1 MAQVTA
7 YSFRPAFIYFEA
19 MAPKV
24 KALSCEMMYKHLIRM
39 HLPDD
44 TMLIPS
50 KRASPID
57 VDLAVV
63 TADNEKFLCEV
74 GRTGCKI
81 NVAMLTKCL
90 HEHFHCRRGQSFA
103 SKLADALAFCRAN
116 GKPCI
121 RVRSKRI
128 LTGKITP
135 ETASAVKAV
144 FSAINE
150 SIMASSEE
158 GEAVEDVD
166 APSMR
171 SPLAPGD
178 MVGDTAA
185 ALQRLQEA
193 FGESQGSATACSS
206 TSPHA

>member
-1 MAQVTA
+1 
-7 YSFRPAFIYFEA
+7 

-24 KALSCEMMYKHLIRM
+24 KPLSDAIMYKRLIRM

-44 TMLIPS
+44 TRLIPS
-50 KRASPID
+50 TWGSAID

-81 NVAMLTKCL
+81 NVSMLTTCL
-90 HEHFHCRRGQSFA
+90 HEHFHSRRGQSFA
-103 SKLADALAFCRAN
+103 KNLADALAFCRAK

-128 LTGKITP
+128 LNGTITP
-135 ETASAVKAV
+135 ETVSAVKAV
-144 FSAINE
+144 ISAINE
-150 SIMASSEE
+150 SIMASSAE
-158 GEAVEDVD
+158 GEAVKLYQDN
-166 APSMR
+166 
-171 SPLAPGD
+171 PGG
-178 MVGDTAA
+178 MVGGAAA

>member
-1 MAQVTA
+1 
-7 YSFRPAFIYFEA
+7 
-19 MAPKV
+19 
-24 KALSCEMMYKHLIRM
+24 MMYKNLIRM

-44 TMLIPS
+44 TMLIPCF
-50 KRASPID
+50 RNTAH
-57 VDLAVV
+57 VRGHNDLAVV
-63 TADNEKFLCEV
+63 TAHNEKFLCDV

-81 NVAMLTKCL
+81 NVDMLTKCL
-90 HEHFHCRRGQSFA
+90 HEHFHCRRGKSFA

-121 RVRSKRI
+121 RVRAKRI
-128 LTGKITP
+128 LTGTITP

-150 SIMASSEE
+150 SSEE

-166 APSMR
+166 APATR

-178 MVGDTAA
+178 CMVGDTAA
-185 ALQRLQEA
+185 ALQRLQDA
-193 FGESQGSATACSS
+193 FGESQR
-206 TSPHA
+206 

>member
-1 MAQVTA
+1 
-7 YSFRPAFIYFEA
+7 

-24 KALSCEMMYKHLIRM
+24 KPLSDAIMYKRLIRM

-44 TMLIPS
+44 TRLIPS
-50 KRASPID
+50 TWGSAID

-81 NVAMLTKCL
+81 NVSMLTQCL
-90 HEHFHCRRGQSFA
+90 HEHFHCRFGHSFA

-128 LTGKITP
+128 LILNGTITP
-135 ETASAVKAV
+135 ETASAVNAV
-144 FSAINE
+144 QYAITNK
-150 SIMASSEE
+150 SIMASSAE
-158 GEAVEDVD
+158 GEAVED

-178 MVGDTAA
+178 MVGDAAA

>member
-1 MAQVTA
+1 
-7 YSFRPAFIYFEA
+7 

-24 KALSCEMMYKHLIRM
+24 KALSCEKMYKNLIRM
-39 HLPDD
+39 HLPDECFRNTD
-44 TMLIPS
+44 
-50 KRASPID
+50 D
-57 VDLAVV
+57 DLAVV
-63 TADNEKFLCEV
+63 TAHNEKFLCDV

-81 NVAMLTKCL
+81 NVDMLTKCL
-90 HEHFHCRRGQSFA
+90 HEHFHCKRGKSFA

-121 RVRSKRI
+121 RVRAKRI
-128 LTGKITP
+128 LTGTITP

-150 SIMASSEE
+150 SSV
-158 GEAVEDVD
+158 VEDVD
-166 APSMR
+166 APATR

-185 ALQRLQEA
+185 ALQRLQDA
-193 FGESQGSATACSS
+193 FGESQRSATA
-206 TSPHA
+206 

>member
-1 MAQVTA
+1 
-7 YSFRPAFIYFEA
+7 

-24 KALSCEMMYKHLIRM
+24 KALSDAIMYKRLIRL

-44 TMLIPS
+44 TRLIPS
-50 KRASPID
+50 TWGNAID

-81 NVAMLTKCL
+81 NVSMLTACL
-90 HEHFHCRRGQSFA
+90 HEHFHNRCGHSFA
-103 SKLADALAFCRAN
+103 GRLADALAFCRAK

-121 RVRSKRI
+121 RLRSKRI
-128 LTGKITP
+128 LNGTITP
-135 ETASAVKAV
+135 QTVSAVNAV
-144 FSAINE
+144 ISAINE
-150 SIMASSEE
+150 SIMASSAE
-158 GEAVEDVD
+158 GEAVKLYQDN
-166 APSMR
+166 
-171 SPLAPGD
+171 PGG
-178 MVGDTAA
+178 MVGGAAA

>member
-1 MAQVTA
+1 
-7 YSFRPAFIYFEA
+7 

-44 TMLIPS
+44 TRLIPS
-50 KRASPID
+50 TRASPID

-81 NVAMLTKCL
+81 NVTMLTKCL
-90 HEHFHCRRGQSFA
+90 HEHFNCRRGLGFA
-103 SKLADALAFCRAN
+103 NKLADALAFCRAN
-116 GKPCI
+116 GKPTPKNGP
-121 RVRSKRI
+121 SKRI
-128 LTGKITP
+128 LTGVITP
-135 ETASAVKAV
+135 NTASAVKAV
-144 FSAINE
+144 ISAING
-150 SIMASSEE
+150 SMLLMPSSAE
-158 GEAVEDVD
+158 GEAVKD
-166 APSMR
+166 ANTPSMR

-178 MVGDTAA
+178 MVGDAAA
-185 ALQRLQEA
+185 ALQRLKEA

>member
-1 MAQVTA
+1 
-7 YSFRPAFIYFEA
+7 

-24 KALSCEMMYKHLIRM
+24 KALSCEKMYKNLIRM

-50 KRASPID
+50 KRNPT
-57 VDLAVV
+57 DLAMV
-63 TADNEKFLCEV
+63 AAHNEKFLCEV

-81 NVAMLTKCL
+81 NVTMLTKCL
-90 HEHFHCRRGQSFA
+90 HEHFNCRRGHSFA
-103 SKLADALAFCRAN
+103 IKLADALAFCRAK

-121 RVRSKRI
+121 RFRSKRI
-128 LTGKITP
+128 LTGEITP
-135 ETASAVKAV
+135 KTASAVKAV
-144 FSAINE
+144 ISAING
-150 SIMASSEE
+150 SILASSEE

-178 MVGDTAA
+178 MVGDAAA

-206 TSPHA
+206 ASPHA

>member
-1 MAQVTA
+1 
-7 YSFRPAFIYFEA
+7 

-24 KALSCEMMYKHLIRM
+24 KALSDAIMYKRLIRL

-44 TMLIPS
+44 TKLIPS
-50 KRASPID
+50 TWGNAID

-81 NVAMLTKCL
+81 NVSMLTQCL
-90 HEHFHCRRGQSFA
+90 HEHFHCRFGHSFA

-128 LTGKITP
+128 LNGTITP
-135 ETASAVKAV
+135 ETASAVNAV
-144 FSAINE
+144 QYAIMNK
-150 SIMASSEE
+150 SIMASSAE
-158 GEAVEDVD
+158 GEAVKD
-166 APSMR
+166 ANARPSMR

-178 MVGDTAA
+178 MVGDAAA
-185 ALQRLQEA
+185 ALQGLQEA
-193 FGESQGSATACSS
+193 FGEGQGSATACSS

>member
-1 MAQVTA
+1 
-7 YSFRPAFIYFEA
+7 

-24 KALSCEMMYKHLIRM
+24 KAGFGPSCEKMYKNLIRM

-44 TMLIPS
+44 TMLIPCF
-50 KRASPID
+50 RNTD
-57 VDLAVV
+57 DLAVV
-63 TADNEKFLCEV
+63 TAHNEKFLCEV

-121 RVRSKRI
+121 RVRAKRI
-128 LTGKITP
+128 LTGTITP

-150 SIMASSEE
+150 SSV
-158 GEAVEDVD
+158 VEDVD
-166 APSMR
+166 APATR

-178 MVGDTAA
+178 MVGGTAA
-185 ALQRLQEA
+185 ALQRLQDA
-193 FGESQGSATACSS
+193 FGESQR
-206 TSPHA
+206 

>member
-1 MAQVTA
+1 
-7 YSFRPAFIYFEA
+7 

-24 KALSCEMMYKHLIRM
+24 FKPLSDAIMYKRLIRM

-44 TMLIPS
+44 TRLIPS
-50 KRASPID
+50 TRASPID

-81 NVAMLTKCL
+81 NVSMLTTCL
-90 HEHFHCRRGQSFA
+90 HEHFHNRCGHSFA
-103 SKLADALAFCRAN
+103 GRLADALAFCRAK

-121 RVRSKRI
+121 RLRSKRI
-128 LTGKITP
+128 LNGTITP
-135 ETASAVKAV
+135 QTVSAVNAV
-144 FSAINE
+144 ISAINE
-150 SIMASSEE
+150 SIMASSAE
-158 GEAVEDVD
+158 GEAVKLYQDN
-166 APSMR
+166 
-171 SPLAPGD
+171 PGG
-178 MVGDTAA
+178 MVGGAAA

>member
-1 MAQVTA
+1 
-7 YSFRPAFIYFEA
+7 

-24 KALSCEMMYKHLIRM
+24 KALSDAIMYKRLIRL

-44 TMLIPS
+44 TRLIPS
-50 KRASPID
+50 TWGNAID

-81 NVAMLTKCL
+81 NVSMLTQCL
-90 HEHFHCRRGQSFA
+90 NEHFHCRFGSKSMNISIAR
-103 SKLADALAFCRAN
+103 KLADALAFCRAN

-128 LTGKITP
+128 LNGTITP
-135 ETASAVKAV
+135 ETASAVNAV
-144 FSAINE
+144 QYAITNK
-150 SIMASSEE
+150 SIMASSAE
-158 GEAVEDVD
+158 GEAVED

-178 MVGDTAA
+178 MVGDAAA
-185 ALQRLQEA
+185 ALQGLQEA

>member
-1 MAQVTA
+1 MD
-7 YSFRPAFIYFEA
+7 
-19 MAPKV
+19 
-24 KALSCEMMYKHLIRM
+24 LIRK

-44 TMLIPS
+44 TMLNRPS
-50 KRASPID
+50 LRSRGG
-57 VDLAVV
+57 VHECDLALV
-63 TADNEKFLCEV
+63 TAHNEKFLCDV

-81 NVAMLTKCL
+81 NVDMLTKCL
-90 HEHFHCRRGQSFA
+90 HEHFHCKRGKSFA

-121 RVRSKRI
+121 RVRAKRI
-128 LTGKITP
+128 LTGTITP

-150 SIMASSEE
+150 SSEE

-166 APSMR
+166 APATR

-185 ALQRLQEA
+185 ALQRLQDA
-193 FGESQGSATACSS
+193 FGESQRSATA
-206 TSPHA
+206 

>member
-1 MAQVTA
+1 
-7 YSFRPAFIYFEA
+7 

-24 KALSCEMMYKHLIRM
+24 KLLSDAIMYKRLIRM

-44 TMLIPS
+44 TRLTPS
-50 KRASPID
+50 AWGSSIA

-74 GRTGCKI
+74 AMTGCKI
-81 NVAMLTKCL
+81 NVSMLTQCL
-90 HEHFHCRRGQSFA
+90 QEHFHSRYGHSLA

-116 GKPCI
+116 GKPS
-121 RVRSKRI
+121 RTSKAKR
-128 LTGKITP
+128 LLHGKITP
-135 ETASAVKAV
+135 KTASAVKAV
-144 FSAINE
+144 IS
-150 SIMASSEE
+150 SIYGSLASSAE

-178 MVGDTAA
+178 MVGGAAA

-206 TSPHA
+206 TGPHA

>member
-1 MAQVTA
+1 
-7 YSFRPAFIYFEA
+7 
-19 MAPKV
+19 
-24 KALSCEMMYKHLIRM
+24 MMYKHLIRM

-44 TMLIPS
+44 TMLIPP

-81 NVAMLTKCL
+81 NVTMLTKCL
-90 HEHFHCRRGQSFA
+90 HEHFNCRRGHSFA
-103 SKLADALAFCRAN
+103 NKLADALAFCRAK

-121 RVRSKRI
+121 RLRSKII
-128 LTGKITP
+128 LTGEITP
-135 ETASAVKAV
+135 KTASAVKAV
-144 FSAINE
+144 ISAINE
-150 SIMASSEE
+150 SASSEE

>member
-1 MAQVTA
+1 
-7 YSFRPAFIYFEA
+7 

-24 KALSCEMMYKHLIRM
+24 VKPLSDAIMYKRLIRM

-44 TMLIPS
+44 TRLIPS
-50 KRASPID
+50 TWGNAID

-81 NVAMLTKCL
+81 NVSMLTTCL
-90 HEHFHCRRGQSFA
+90 HEHFHNRCGHSFA
-103 SKLADALAFCRAN
+103 GRLADALAFCRAK

-121 RVRSKRI
+121 RLRSKKI
-128 LTGKITP
+128 LNGTITP
-135 ETASAVKAV
+135 ESASAVNAV
-144 FSAINE
+144 ISAINE
-150 SIMASSEE
+150 SIMASSAE
-158 GEAVEDVD
+158 GEAVKLYQD
-166 APSMR
+166 R
-171 SPLAPGD
+171 PGG
-178 MVGDTAA
+178 MVGGAAA

>member
-1 MAQVTA
+1 
-7 YSFRPAFIYFEA
+7 

-24 KALSCEMMYKHLIRM
+24 KALSDAIMYKRLIRL

-44 TMLIPS
+44 TRLIPS
-50 KRASPID
+50 TWGNAID

-81 NVAMLTKCL
+81 NVTMLTKCL
-90 HEHFHCRRGQSFA
+90 HEHFHCRRGHSFA

-121 RVRSKRI
+121 RVRAKSI
-128 LTGKITP
+128 LTGTITP
-135 ETASAVKAV
+135 ETASSVKAV

-150 SIMASSEE
+150 SSV
-158 GEAVEDVD
+158 VEDVD
-166 APSMR
+166 APATR

-185 ALQRLQEA
+185 ALQRLQDA
-193 FGESQGSATACSS
+193 FGESQRSATA
-206 TSPHA
+206 